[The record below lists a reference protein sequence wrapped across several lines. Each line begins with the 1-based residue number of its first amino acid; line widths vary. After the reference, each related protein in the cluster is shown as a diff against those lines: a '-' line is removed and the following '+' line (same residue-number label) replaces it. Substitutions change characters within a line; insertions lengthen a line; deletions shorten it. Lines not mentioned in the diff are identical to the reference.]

1 MGGRLAALL
10 HDRPAAILAA
20 ALALGVLAT
29 ASLVDLRRLEP
40 RIPIDPSI
48 DRISEPGSAAA
59 AEKELY
65 AALRFDALFTPT
77 ALEQLRDFI
86 DLLKA
91 TEGIARVDS
100 LANATHVDQS
110 SGITDLRG
118 ALDVVP
124 GSVEEARVLGE
135 GIQSSSLYSPFVSRD
150 ARSTLIFVIPARD
163 AVLDIDAIRRG
174 AAETAPDATLLL
186 TGSYFAD
193 REALP
198 ILIADLQRTIPVAL
212 LALSAVAWFALRSFR
227 GVVLAVSADALATL
241 FTVAFFVAIGW
252 KLNIVTVITPVV
264 VLVVGFAYAIH
275 VLTEFDHQLY
285 QGEGDL
291 RGVVRRAL
299 DDVAPPLALTALTTC
314 AGFLSLLLSRIVAI
328 REFGVICAVGVLVAL
343 ATALLV
349 LPAALSLWP
358 PKKLHE
364 SGGGFSR
371 FNDRWAARFAAIALR
386 RRRML
391 MQAGV
396 LATVVAGVGVLQ
408 IESSTDFVSN
418 FKPDAPVRRD
428 FEQLNRDFEAAVPV
442 EIAVNATHDIA
453 FLEPKNLER
462 LSALQ
467 RALAEMPEVGHTT
480 SLSDYVSF
488 VYLSYGGKGDPG
500 ALPRNRNAVDQLLSI
515 APREA
520 TRRFVDARYRDTTI
534 RVQMQQ
540 MSSSELLEWVERI
553 ERELNEILAEAGAEE
568 LEATVVGNTV
578 RVAATVEELTRGQVA
593 SISLALFVIFAVLS
607 LLFQSARV
615 GLLAMIPNVIPIIV
629 YFGTLGLLGIP
640 LSVTTALV
648 ACSVLGIAVDD
659 SIHFLTRFNESARA
673 RANEA
678 AGVQDALRLTL
689 RPITVTTAALVAGL
703 LALATSDLRNIVEFG
718 ALAAFTLAVTWL
730 LDVTFTPALC
740 LRLRFVT
747 LWDSLTHDLG
757 AEPNETIPLFEYMSP
772 RQARIAALLGSERH
786 IRAGDRLLSRGD
798 PGGTLFV
805 IVEGEME
812 VSYADGRPVAR
823 LGRGALLGEAS
834 VFGKRRRN
842 ANVDALTD
850 VRVLRWSNE
859 SIDRIQRRHPRVA
872 TLLLRR
878 LSEIMADRWSETTSL
893 LQQRPSRE

>member
-1 MGGRLAALL
+1 MRGRLATLL
-10 HDRPAAILAA
+10 HDQPAVILLAGLVLGA
-20 ALALGVLAT
+20 VALS
-29 ASLVDLRRLEP
+29 SLVDLRRLEP
-40 RIPIDPSI
+40 RVPIDPSI

-65 AALRFDALFTPT
+65 AALRFDRLFSPT
-77 ALEQLRDFI
+77 SLGQLRDFVE
-86 DLLKA
+86 LLEA

-124 GSVEEARVLGE
+124 DTDEEARALGE
-135 GIQSSSLYSPFVSRD
+135 AIQGSPLYSPLVSRD
-150 ARSTLIFVIPARD
+150 ARSTLIFVIPTRD

-186 TGSYFAD
+186 TGAYFAD

-212 LALSAVAWFALRSFR
+212 LALSLVAWFALRSIR
-227 GVVLAVSADALATL
+227 GVILAVSADALATL
-241 FTVAFFVAIGW
+241 LTVAFFVAIGW

-285 QGEGDL
+285 RGDGDP
-291 RGVVRRAL
+291 RDAVRRAL
-299 DDVAPPLALTALTTC
+299 DDIAPPLALTALTTC

-328 REFGVICAVGVLVAL
+328 REFGVICAVGVVVAL
-343 ATALLV
+343 ATALLL
-349 LPAALSLWP
+349 LPAALTLWP
-358 PKKLHE
+358 PKIPHE
-364 SGGGFSR
+364 GGGEFSR

-386 RRRML
+386 RRRLL
-391 MQAGV
+391 MQLGV
-396 LATVVAGVGVLQ
+396 ATTVVAGLGVLQ
-408 IESSTDFVSN
+408 IESSTDFVAN

-428 FEQLNRDFEAAVPV
+428 FERLNRDFEAAVPV
-442 EIAVNATHDIA
+442 EIAVSATHDIA

-462 LSALQ
+462 LSTLQ
-467 RALAEMPEVGHTT
+467 RTLAAMPEVGHTT

-534 RVQMQQ
+534 RVQMHQ
-540 MSSSELLEWVERI
+540 MSSSELLAWVGRV
-553 ERELNEILAEAGAEE
+553 ERELNGLLDELGAKE

-593 SISLALFVIFAVLS
+593 SISLALFVIFTVLS

-615 GLLAMIPNVIPIIV
+615 GFLAMIPNVIPIVV

-703 LALATSDLRNIVEFG
+703 LALAASDLRNIVEFG

-757 AEPNETIPLFEYMSP
+757 AAPNETIPLFEYMSP
-772 RQARIAALLGSERH
+772 RQARIAALLGAERR

-805 IVEGEME
+805 IVEGEMD

-823 LGRGALLGEAS
+823 LRRGALLGEAS
-834 VFGKRRRN
+834 VFGKRKRN
-842 ANVDALTD
+842 ANVDAVTD
-850 VRVLRWSNE
+850 VRVLRWSND
-859 SIDRIQRRHPRVA
+859 SLDRIQRRHPRVA
-872 TLLLRR
+872 MLLLRR
-878 LSEIMADRWSETTSL
+878 LSEIMADRWSETTEML
-893 LQQRPSRE
+893 RQRAPRE